1 MELSLTTVLIGITA
15 ITSILAFNRYEMLD
29 RWMFMPYRIRH
40 RGEWDRFI
48 LSGFIHKD
56 YVHLLFNMF
65 TFYFFGRVVELFLGY
80 TFGPLVGGIL
90 FVTFYLL
97 GIIISDIPTYR
108 KHQDDSYYR
117 ALGASGGTSA
127 TVFASIVIMPLSDIC
142 LFGIICLPGFI
153 LGILFL
159 IYSYYQGKKGQ
170 DNINHDAHLYGA
182 IFGIVSILII
192 SPNSGLRFVE
202 QIKDFSLF

>member
-1 MELSLTTVLIGITA
+1 MELSLTTILIGITA

>member
-1 MELSLTTVLIGITA
+1 MELSLTTILIGITA

-202 QIKDFSLF
+202 QIKNFSLF

>member
-15 ITSILAFNRYEMLD
+15 ITSILAFNRHEMLD

-90 FVTFYLL
+90 FIAFYLL

-202 QIKDFSLF
+202 QIKNFSLF